1 MQTVICDYC
10 GKRAKYV
17 DSSIVYHGISY
28 GMIYYCPSC
37 AAWVGV
43 HKGTDKPKGR
53 LANAEL
59 RHWKKGAHAVFDRLW
74 RGNRHVSRKKAYKWL
89 SVQMGLPEELTHIG
103 MFDVEQCKQ
112 CIELCKKR
120 LEERKHVQE
129 S

>member
-10 GKRAKYV
+10 GKRAEYV
-17 DSSIVYHGISY
+17 DDSIVYHGNSY
-28 GMIYYCPSC
+28 GMIYYCPGC
-37 AAWVGV
+37 QAWVGV

-59 RHWKKGAHAVFDRLW
+59 RNMRRIAHAVFDRIW
-74 RGNRHVSRKKAYKWL
+74 RENRQFTRKKAYKWL
-89 SVQMGLPEELTHIG
+89 SEQMGLPEELTHIA
-103 MFDVEQCKQ
+103 MFDVDQCNQ
-112 CIELCKKR
+112 CIALCKKR